1 LGIWSKFGRGD
12 VDDRREGTLEVH
24 SPALV
29 EGGMAQE
36 GQHWA
41 LPVWSPGERHSCWVG
56 SDSSIDK
63 PGSKTGLI

>member
-41 LPVWSPGERHSCWVG
+41 LPVWSPGERHSC
-56 SDSSIDK
+56 
-63 PGSKTGLI
+63 